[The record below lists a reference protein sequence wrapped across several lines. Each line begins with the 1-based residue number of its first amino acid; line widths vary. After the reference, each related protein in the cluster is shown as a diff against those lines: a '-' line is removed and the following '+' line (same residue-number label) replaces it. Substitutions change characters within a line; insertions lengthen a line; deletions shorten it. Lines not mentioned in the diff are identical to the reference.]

1 MDGVLTSQDF
11 KCFWEKF
18 LRLWKAVPDATE
30 LEAHRLLMGC
40 LPKKERER
48 MMGEAK
54 KILGRRRRLRLTG
67 WPSNMTVAQMR
78 AWLNSQGVQVGKV
91 RLVTGGME
99 IDPKT
104 DRDTQILLPL
114 HGKRFDKMPI
124 NHWSC
129 PAGDTHTI
137 DRRGGGRTNDGVAE
151 GTRTS

>member
-1 MDGVLTSQDF
+1 M
-11 KCFWEKF
+11 
-18 LRLWKAVPDATE
+18 PDATE

-54 KILGRRRRLRLTG
+54 KILGRQRRLRLTG

-104 DRDTQILLPL
+104 DQVLLPL
-114 HGKRFDKMPI
+114 HGKRFDKMPM
-124 NHWSC
+124 
-129 PAGDTHTI
+129 TI
-137 DRRGGGRTNDGVAE
+137 GVVQLETPTQLTAEEVAE
-151 GTRTS
+151 QIMV